1 VRLSVAHRTVLTYEQ
16 PIAET
21 HMEVRLRPRSGAGQA
36 VERFQLTV
44 EPRSP
49 VRSYRDGF
57 GNHVHYFNH
66 VPGHDRVAVLAESV
80 VTTAA
85 GLPDLEDREFPQD
98 FLQFRSPV
106 LDAAGVGALA
116 GRFQGG
122 DVERRLE
129 DLVLHVNREFEY
141 QPDTTTVYTAVD
153 EVLRRRAGVCQDFAH
168 LFIAVAR
175 CMGLPARYVSGYIHS
190 GVGHVG
196 EGASHAWAEV
206 LVPGV
211 GWVGYDPTNPVRALE
226 RHLRVAIGRDYRD
239 VAPTRGTYLGTA
251 HENMEV
257 SVTTSELAA
266 P

>member
-1 VRLSVAHRTVLTYEQ
+1 VKLAVAHRTVLTYEL

-21 HMEVRLRPRSGAGQA
+21 HMEVRLRPRVGAGQV
-36 VERFQLTV
+36 VERFELAI
-44 EPRSP
+44 EPRSA

-66 VPGHDRVAVLAESV
+66 VPGHDRVAVVAESV
-80 VTTAA
+80 VSTSA
-85 GLPDLEDREFPQD
+85 GQPDLEDREFPHD
-98 FLQFRSPV
+98 FLQFRGPVQDSP
-106 LDAAGVGALA
+106 GVRDLA
-116 GRFQGG
+116 RRFEDG
-122 DVERRLE
+122 DVEQRLE
-129 DLVLHVNREFEY
+129 ALVVHINREFEY
-141 QPDTTTVYTAVD
+141 QPHTTTVFTAVD

-206 LVPGV
+206 LVPGA

-226 RHLRVAIGRDYRD
+226 RHLRVAVGRDYQD
-239 VAPTRGTYLGTA
+239 VAPTRGTYLGAAREEMT
-251 HENMEV
+251 V
-257 SVTTSELAA
+257 SVTTREL
-266 P
+266 

>member
-1 VRLSVAHRTVLTYEQ
+1 MRLAVSHRTVLTYDQ

-21 HMEVRLRPRSGAGQA
+21 HMELRVRPRTGAGQV
-36 VERFQLTV
+36 VERFDLAV

-49 VRSYRDGF
+49 IRSYRDGY
-57 GNHVHYFNH
+57 GNHVHYFNR
-66 VPGHDRVAVLAESV
+66 VPAHGRVAVVAESV
-80 VTTAA
+80 VSTSA

-106 LDAAGVGALA
+106 LDAPGVRALA
-116 GRFQGG
+116 QRFQDG
-122 DVERRLE
+122 DVEERLTG
-129 DLVLHVNREFEY
+129 LVRHINREFEY
-141 QPDTTTVYTAVD
+141 QPRTTTVYTAVD

-168 LFIAVAR
+168 LFIAIAR

-226 RHLRVAIGRDYRD
+226 QHLRVAVGRDYQD
-239 VAPTRGTYLGTA
+239 VAPTRGTYLGA
-251 HENMEV
+251 AREEMEV
-257 SVTTSELAA
+257 RVTTREL
-266 P
+266 